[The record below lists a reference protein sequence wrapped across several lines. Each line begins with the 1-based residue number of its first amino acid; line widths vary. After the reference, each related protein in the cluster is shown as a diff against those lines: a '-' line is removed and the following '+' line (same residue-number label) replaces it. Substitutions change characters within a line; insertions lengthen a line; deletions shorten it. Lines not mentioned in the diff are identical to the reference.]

1 MEKPLHFKDDKELL
15 DYARKEA
22 AYRGKLLEAEK
33 ETREARE
40 RVLQDFW
47 AQLDRLLANGK
58 KMVESEFK
66 AAYQRT
72 IVRRISDLERG
83 YQSRLRNIEE
93 KFP

>member
-1 MEKPLHFKDDKELL
+1 MEKPQSFKDDKELIDHL
-15 DYARKEA
+15 QKES
-22 AYRGKLLEAEK
+22 AYKGELLEAEK
-33 ETREARE
+33 ETREARD

-47 AQLDRLLANGK
+47 AELDRLLANGK
-58 KMVESEFK
+58 KMVEGEFK

-93 KFP
+93 KYP